1 VVIGEDDRDRVA
13 SGRRRGGGEHGPRL
27 GARGPVV
34 VREGPRE
41 LSVEPHTRPRDLEPA
56 GVRDARR
63 HAARRAVLARRITRA
78 APSCAEV
85 RAIRRP
91 GVLLLVA
98 AMQGARRRGIALET
112 DARLNA
118 RALRPPRRA
127 GRERPDRAGV
137 SLTATRRSS
146 IRADAQ
152 DGGGSGAPAIR
163 DLPGCGR
170 AATAPRSRA

>member
-1 VVIGEDDRDRVA
+1 VDRGRVVVA
-13 SGRRRGGGEHGPRL
+13 REHAPGP
-27 GARGPVV
+27 AVVRGP
-34 VREGPRE
+34 
-41 LSVEPHTRPRDLEPA
+41 D
-56 GVRDARR
+56 DDQ
-63 HAARRAVLARRITRA
+63 
-78 APSCAEV
+78 
-85 RAIRRP
+85 P
-91 GVLLLVA
+91 GVLLLGDAV
-98 AMQGARRRGIALET
+98 QGARRRGIALET